1 MFYQTNTSIRTG
13 NKYNAKITKVFK
25 CIQRLKF
32 QLYFGVELKSTVK
45 QSGLE
50 DQWFE
55 S

>member
-1 MFYQTNTSIRTG
+1 MYSKTQ
-13 NKYNAKITKVFK
+13 
-25 CIQRLKF
+25 KF